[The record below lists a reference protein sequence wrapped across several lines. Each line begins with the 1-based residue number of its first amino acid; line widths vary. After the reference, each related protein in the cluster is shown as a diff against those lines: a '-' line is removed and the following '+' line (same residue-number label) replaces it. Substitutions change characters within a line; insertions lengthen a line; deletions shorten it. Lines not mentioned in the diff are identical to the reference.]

1 MIKLEFEFLLLLP
14 LLIIVGFIVGILGS
28 LFGIGGGFLVAPI
41 LTFIFDYFGIPDGVK
56 FAVGTSLF
64 VVFINSIISIFRH
77 AKIKNI
83 NWKASITIGIISLVF
98 SYFSGFLVVNFID
111 SAILKKLFG
120 IFLIANAIYM
130 AKSHHIDKISD
141 REDKLEPFI
150 LCGVITGFL
159 SGLFGIGGG
168 IVIIPILA
176 MAKYPVKRAVAISV
190 GVIPLT
196 SIGGLISYLTANT
209 EGYIYNIGY
218 VSIPIALIMAIPIIY
233 SSKLGIKINQKISPK
248 HLRIMLSSILG
259 VMGLFMLL

>member
-1 MIKLEFEFLLLLP
+1 MKFILFLP
-14 LLIIVGFIVGILGS
+14 LLIFVGFVIGILGS

-41 LTFIFDYFGIPDGVK
+41 LTFIFDYFGIPDGIK
-56 FAVGTSLF
+56 FAIGTSLF

-83 NWKASITIGIISLVF
+83 NWKASIIIGIISLIF
-98 SYFSGFLVVNFID
+98 SYFSGFLVVNYIN
-111 SAILKKLFG
+111 SYILKKIFG
-120 IFLIANAIYM
+120 IFLISTALYL

-141 REDKLEPFI
+141 REDNLAHFI
-150 LCGVITGFL
+150 FCVIVTGFL

-196 SIGGLISYLTANT
+196 SIGGLISYLMADTKN
-209 EGYIYNIGY
+209 YIYNIGY

-233 SSKLGIKINQKISPK
+233 SSKSGIKINQKISSK
-248 HLRIMLSSILG
+248 HLRIMLSAILG
-259 VMGLFMLL
+259 TMGLAMMLQ